1 MTKINKNG
9 EYIFNRKG
17 YEKDKKKF
25 EEWSEHESMAKR
37 ILYFSEKYSECTVE
51 YIRIKKEEGMTLISL
66 IREKINVFHNS
77 EFIKKQCLAY
87 IKIDY
92 KEKKI
97 YNKKWGD
104 VLYEIKLI
112 LLERKK
118 NEKIL
123 DLLGIDFLKQKN
135 KNNYSNIFSYI
146 SNDTIFKNLM
156 LGKITNEKDL
166 FKAYFKSRFNAKIDK
181 LPLSKAR
188 EIVDKKNNNLFF
200 KILNTSKNAHITIN
214 NYKAIIKYPHIHDLS
229 REAYYL
235 KEKINYNRSRKSLNE
250 IHSQMSVKIAE
261 ILKGN
266 SKISKE
272 NIYELKEAIPP
283 KYNFHLLQTEL
294 DFFIEGTRQKHCV
307 YNYYGLATQYLLLKK
322 EEQIKDENKNVSFF
336 FSYREEYIILATLE
350 VVFKWNYKTKKFE
363 DDYWFH
369 QIYGK
374 RNEPLQITLE
384 EKIKKDFEKYYREVL
399 IKQLIPIEQNL
410 IN

>member
-1 MTKINKNG
+1 MAKINTNS
-9 EYIFNRKG
+9 EYIFIQKG
-17 YEKDKKKF
+17 YEKNKEKF
-25 EEWSEHESMAKR
+25 EEWNEHESMAKR
-37 ILYFSEKYSECTVE
+37 ILYFSEKYSGCTVE
-51 YIRIKKEEGMTLISL
+51 YIRIKKEESITLISL

-87 IKIDY
+87 IKIDN
-92 KEKKI
+92 KEEKI

-104 VLYEIKLI
+104 VLCEIRCI
-112 LLERKK
+112 LSDRKK

-123 DLLGIDFLKQKN
+123 DLLGIDFLKKED
-135 KNNYSNIFSYI
+135 KINYGDVFRYI
-146 SNDTIFKNLM
+146 SNDTILKNLM

-166 FKAYFKSRFNAKIDK
+166 FKAYFKSRFKAKIDK

-188 EIVDKKNNNLFF
+188 EIVDKKDNDLFF
-200 KILNTSKNAHITIN
+200 RILKTSKNAHITIN
-214 NYKAIIKYPHIHDLS
+214 NYETIIEYPHIHDLS
-229 REAYYL
+229 REVYYL
-235 KEKINYNRSRKSLNE
+235 KEKINYNRSTKSLNE
-250 IHSQMSVKIAE
+250 IHSQMSEKIGE

-307 YNYYGLATQYLLLKK
+307 YNYYGLATQYPLLKK
-322 EEQIKDENKNVSFF
+322 EKQIKDENKNVSFF
-336 FSYREEYIILATLE
+336 FSYREENIILATLE

-374 RNEPLQITLE
+374 RNEPLEITLE
-384 EKIKKDFEKYYREVL
+384 EKIEEDFEKYYREVL
-399 IKQLIPIEQNL
+399 IKQLIPIEQKPN
-410 IN
+410 

>member
-1 MTKINKNG
+1 MAKVNANS
-9 EYIFNRKG
+9 EYIFTREK
-17 YEKDKKKF
+17 YKKDKKLF
-25 EEWSEHESMAKR
+25 EEWNEYESMAKR
-37 ILYFSEKYSECTVE
+37 VLYFSEKYSGCTVE
-51 YIRIKKEEGMTLISL
+51 YIRIKKEESITLISL

-123 DLLGIDFLKQKN
+123 DLLGIDFLKQKK
-135 KNNYSNIFSYI
+135 KNNYGNIFSYI

-181 LPLSKAR
+181 LPLSKAK
-188 EIVDKKNNNLFF
+188 EIVDKKNNDLFF
-200 KILNTSKNAHITIN
+200 KILKTSKNAHITIN
-214 NYKAIIKYPHIHDLS
+214 NYEAIIKYPHIRDLS

-294 DFFIEGTRQKHCV
+294 DLFIEGTRQKHCV
-307 YNYYGLATQYLLLKK
+307 YNYYGLATQYPLLKK

-336 FSYREEYIILATLE
+336 FSYRELNITLATLE

-363 DDYWFH
+363 DDYWFY

-384 EKIKKDFEKYYREVL
+384 EKIKEDFEKYYREVL

>member
-250 IHSQMSVKIAE
+250 IHSQMSVKIFM
-261 ILKGN
+261 N
-266 SKISKE
+266 
-272 NIYELKEAIPP
+272 
-283 KYNFHLLQTEL
+283 
-294 DFFIEGTRQKHCV
+294 
-307 YNYYGLATQYLLLKK
+307 
-322 EEQIKDENKNVSFF
+322 
-336 FSYREEYIILATLE
+336 
-350 VVFKWNYKTKKFE
+350 
-363 DDYWFH
+363 
-369 QIYGK
+369 
-374 RNEPLQITLE
+374 
-384 EKIKKDFEKYYREVL
+384 
-399 IKQLIPIEQNL
+399 
-410 IN
+410 

>member
-1 MTKINKNG
+1 MAKVNANS
-9 EYIFNRKG
+9 EYIFTREK
-17 YEKDKKKF
+17 YKKDKKLF
-25 EEWSEHESMAKR
+25 EEWNEYESMAKR
-37 ILYFSEKYSECTVE
+37 VLYFSEKYSGCTVE
-51 YIRIKKEEGMTLISL
+51 YIRIKKEESITLISL

-123 DLLGIDFLKQKN
+123 DLLGIDFLKQKK
-135 KNNYSNIFSYI
+135 KNNYGNIFSYI

-181 LPLSKAR
+181 LPLSKAK
-188 EIVDKKNNNLFF
+188 EIVDKKNNDLFF
-200 KILNTSKNAHITIN
+200 KILKTSKNAHITIN
-214 NYKAIIKYPHIHDLS
+214 NYEAIIKYPHIRDLS

-307 YNYYGLATQYLLLKK
+307 YNYYGLATQYPLLKK

-336 FSYREEYIILATLE
+336 FSYRELNITLATLE

-363 DDYWFH
+363 DDYWFY

-384 EKIKKDFEKYYREVL
+384 EKIKEDFEKYYREVL